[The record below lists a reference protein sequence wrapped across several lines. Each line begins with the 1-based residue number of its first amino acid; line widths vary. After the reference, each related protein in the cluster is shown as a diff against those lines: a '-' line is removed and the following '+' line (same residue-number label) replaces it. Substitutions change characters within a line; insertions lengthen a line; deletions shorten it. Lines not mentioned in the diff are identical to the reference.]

1 MKRRRDVVTTHA
13 SQMQIQNDDTEAG
26 SNDTSLEAGPS
37 KQHQGNDHQFTRRR
51 TNDDSQAITSIQ
63 DDAIEDLDG
72 QVTTTRDKAG
82 LYDQDN
88 ADIQEEL
95 NRRFTEI
102 RAKRRELEAEVER
115 VSIEKMVL
123 MTLARDID
131 ARISS
136 LQDGTIDRI
145 AHTSTPNS

>member
-13 SQMQIQNDDTEAG
+13 SHVQIQKDETEAG

-37 KQHQGNDHQFTRRR
+37 QQRQGKDHQLLTRRFS
-51 TNDDSQAITSIQ
+51 DDSQAVAPTQ
-63 DDAIEDLDG
+63 DNAIEDPDG

-82 LYDQDN
+82 WDN
-88 ADIQEEL
+88 QRNTDIQEEL
-95 NRRFTEI
+95 NRRFAEI
-102 RAKRRELEAEVER
+102 RAKRRDLEAEVER
-115 VSIEKMVL
+115 VTIEKMVL